1 MQNILEKLKEKKTK
15 IKPERNNNIFVKIEK
30 KDDKSI
36 YHTKIFLDFHAFG
49 TKKNQNYRFL
59 ISFRKLLDRKKTEA
73 FSLFSLKDE
82 DKFLGINYGCR
93 KPIKNVLRRYEENN
107 KLKTATFSKIHYIQ
121 FKFKKG
127 SIFCYVVGISYLLRK
142 DKIKKKYYKSLIKIL
157 LTLEKEIYEFYNKK
171 LSNGGLITKWI
182 EKEQK

>member
-1 MQNILEKLKEKKTK
+1 MKNLLEKLKEKKPKLKT
-15 IKPERNNNIFVKIEK
+15 ERNNIFVKIEK
-30 KDDKSI
+30 KDNKNI
-36 YHTKIFLDFHAFG
+36 YHTKILLDFHAFG
-49 TKKNQNYRFL
+49 AKKNQNHRFF
-59 ISFRKLLDRKKTEA
+59 ISFRKLFDRKKTES
-73 FSLFSLKDE
+73 FSLFSLKNE
-82 DKFLGINYGCR
+82 DKFLGISYGCR

-107 KLKTATFSKIHYIQ
+107 KLKTATFSKIHYIK

-142 DKIKKKYYKSLIKIL
+142 EKTNKKYYKSLIKIL

-171 LSNGGLITKWI
+171 LSNGGIIIKWI

>member
-1 MQNILEKLKEKKTK
+1 MKNLLEKLKEKKTK
-15 IKPERNNNIFVKIEK
+15 IKPEKNNIFVKIER

-49 TKKNQNYRFL
+49 TKKNQNYRFF

-93 KPIKNVLRRYEENN
+93 KPIKNVLRKYEENN

-182 EKEQK
+182 KKEQR

>member
-1 MQNILEKLKEKKTK
+1 MKSLLEKLKEKKPK
-15 IKPERNNNIFVKIEK
+15 IKSEKKNIFVKIEK

-36 YHTKIFLDFHAFG
+36 YHTKILLDFHAFG
-49 TKKNQNYRFL
+49 TKKNQNYRFF
-59 ISFRKLLDRKKTEA
+59 ISFRKLFDRTKTES
-73 FSLFSLKDE
+73 FSLFSLKNE
-82 DKFLGINYGCR
+82 DKFLGISYGCR
-93 KPIKNVLRRYEENN
+93 KPIKNVLRKYEENN

-142 DKIKKKYYKSLIKIL
+142 DKIKKKYYKSLVKIL
-157 LTLEKEIYEFYNKK
+157 LTLEKEIYEFYDKK

-182 EKEQK
+182 EKERK

>member
-1 MQNILEKLKEKKTK
+1 MKNLLEKLKEKKSE
-15 IKPERNNNIFVKIEK
+15 IKKENKNIFVKIK
-30 KDDKSI
+30 KKNNKSI
-36 YHTKIFLDFHAFG
+36 YHTKILLDFYAFG
-49 TKKNQNYRFL
+49 TKKNQSYRFF
-59 ISFRKLLDRKKTEA
+59 ISFRKLFNRKETET
-73 FSLFSLKDE
+73 FSLFSIKDE
-82 DKFLGINYGCR
+82 DKFLGISYGCR

-157 LTLEKEIYEFYNKK
+157 LTLEKEIYEFYDKK
-171 LSNGGLITKWI
+171 LLNGGIITKWI

>member
-1 MQNILEKLKEKKTK
+1 MKTLLERLKEKKTK
-15 IKPERNNNIFVKIEK
+15 IKTDKNSIFVKIEK
-30 KDDKSI
+30 KDGKNI
-36 YHTKIFLDFHAFG
+36 YHTKILLDFHAFG
-49 TKKNQNYRFL
+49 TKRNQKYRFF
-59 ISFRKLLDRKKTEA
+59 ISFRKLFNRKKTET
-73 FSLFSLKDE
+73 FSLFSLKNE
-82 DKFLGINYGCR
+82 DKFLGIRYGCR

-171 LSNGGLITKWI
+171 LSSEGLITKWI
-182 EKEQK
+182 EKEQKL

>member
-1 MQNILEKLKEKKTK
+1 MKSLLEKLKEKKPK
-15 IKPERNNNIFVKIEK
+15 IKTEKNNIFVKIEK
-30 KDDKSI
+30 KDDKSV
-36 YHTKIFLDFHAFG
+36 YHTKILLDFHAFG
-49 TKKNQNYRFL
+49 TKKNQNYRFF
-59 ISFRKLLDRKKTEA
+59 ISFRKLFDRKKTEA
-73 FSLFSLKDE
+73 FSLFSLKSE
-82 DKFLGINYGCR
+82 DKFLGISYGCR